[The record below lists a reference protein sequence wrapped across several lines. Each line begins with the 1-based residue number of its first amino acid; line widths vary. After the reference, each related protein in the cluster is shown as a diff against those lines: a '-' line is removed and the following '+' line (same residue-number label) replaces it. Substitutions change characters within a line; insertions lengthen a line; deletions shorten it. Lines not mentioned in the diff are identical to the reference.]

1 MPKKKSKLTQKQ
13 INEGLAGYIMRTD
26 ARILAFEMTLGGIL
40 KLTPKQKEQLSK
52 IQETNYK
59 LIYQQ
64 MLERVEISDPALA
77 ARLLDGQDIYSG
89 LV

>member
-1 MPKKKSKLTQKQ
+1 M
-13 INEGLAGYIMRTD
+13 NEGLTAYIMRTD
-26 ARILAFEMTLGGIL
+26 ARILAFEMTLGEIL
-40 KLTPKQKEQLSK
+40 KLTPEQKK
-52 IQETNYK
+52 MFGNIQETNFK

-64 MLERVEISDPALA
+64 MVERVEKDDPALA

>member
-1 MPKKKSKLTQKQ
+1 MDECL
-13 INEGLAGYIMRTD
+13 LGYIIRTD
-26 ARILAFEMTLGGIL
+26 ARVLAFQMTLADIL
-40 KLTPKQKEQLSK
+40 KLTSKQKKALAK

-64 MLERVEISDPALA
+64 MIEDVEKKEPALA
-77 ARLLDGQDIYSG
+77 ARLLAGQDIYSG